1 MLDLQ
6 GYESS
11 IFDGAIVTLQV
22 ALLSLILA
30 VFLGLLG
37 ALAKMAPYRWARG
50 IATIYTTVV
59 RGIPD
64 LVLMMLLFFGGQM
77 LLNNGL
83 YATNEWINEW
93 MTTSNPDHEW
103 ISYLPDYI
111 EISPFIAGILTIGFI
126 FGAYMAET
134 FRGAIMAVDRG
145 EMEAAKAYGMSQ
157 FQTYKRII
165 LPSALRRALPAY
177 SNEVIFM
184 LHGSAIAGIVTLM
197 DLTGAARLVNS
208 RYYAPFESYIAAGL
222 FYMCLTFI
230 IIFVFKQLET
240 RMLRFMRPLS

>member
-1 MLDLQ
+1 
-6 GYESS
+6 
-11 IFDGAIVTLQV
+11 
-22 ALLSLILA
+22 
-30 VFLGLLG
+30 
-37 ALAKMAPYRWARG
+37 
-50 IATIYTTVV
+50 
-59 RGIPD
+59 
-64 LVLMMLLFFGGQM
+64 MMLLFFGGQM

-83 YATNEWINEW
+83 YATN
-93 MTTSNPDHEW
+93 EW

-208 RYYAPFESYIAAGL
+208 RYYAPFESYIAAGM

-230 IIFVFKQLET
+230 IFFVFKQLET
-240 RMLRFMRPLS
+240 RLLRFIRPLT